1 VYVTVGEKFPT
12 VDIRH
17 FWIPIDS
24 DKPVPSKRGIALNQ
38 YKRNGLQNGQ
48 SELLKIGDRRTN
60 ETV

>member
-38 YKRNGLQNGQ
+38 YKRNGLQNSIPDCQ
-48 SELLKIGDRRTN
+48 QEITQRKS
-60 ETV
+60 